1 MRYESKIGPM
11 PDIAA
16 VDDVAYTTGMATQE
30 QLAAIDALRREA
42 AALRDLHSI
51 LWLMV
56 GKALLDGAGREN
68 FDHLMDGIA
77 DAMYT

>member
-1 MRYESKIGPM
+1 MVTV
-11 PDIAA
+11 
-16 VDDVAYTTGMATQE
+16 VDAPEATPE
-30 QLAAIDALRREA
+30 QVKAIEALRRDA
-42 AALRDLHSI
+42 MVLRTLQDD

-56 GKALLDGAGREN
+56 GKALLDGAGREH